1 MRFFANIFLA
11 LFAISAFSLVSP
23 APQAVL
29 ASPGNSPSLTYLAL
43 RQDKESGGLVEEGE
57 TEPSAIQSAWGAIAY
72 AGAGFDPDTVG
83 SPSLLHYVEKDA
95 CSYTNVTD
103 IERTILVALASER
116 DPRNFGGCNMLSLLN
131 ALANEDGSIG
141 PDIISTIFGTIAKS
155 ASGEEVEEKTFNF
168 IINAQEE
175 DGGWDSG
182 WGTEA
187 NITAQALIA
196 LSYSR
201 GEQSD
206 TAIAR
211 AKDYLKRLQTN
222 DGGIKYDNN
231 SWTSSSD
238 AFSNAYT
245 LQAIYAL
252 GEKETDDF
260 WLSTSGKTIADNLLS
275 LRGKDGFYNFSLP
288 FGAVN
293 PVFTTAIAVPPL
305 YGKTLGFVGNNLIF
319 YSANN
324 EQENDSLPTCLA
336 EETPAQEDVEK
347 KAQLLVRTPSIVVAY
362 NENDAVKKDNVDEP
376 QKKIQPLPPSAPLSN
391 EESNNKLV
399 SILVVCGSAL
409 IGLALS
415 FALGKLKIF
424 SLLVALAIFYPLG
437 AQAGQAGVVVR
448 HGSGKIVT
456 KCVDFGTQENMTG
469 VQLLEKSG
477 LNPQFYNGFIFAIN
491 GESAKKYNEPGAGD
505 DYWSYWHA
513 DNIGNWLYSSLG
525 PKNNKVNDGE
535 VDGWQRGGSSLLL
548 PTIKLSDICPALEV
562 QAPLSPTSEH
572 STPPNNTQEEKLT
585 QETVASSNKTTE
597 SKQTL
602 PLKIDEGK
610 QESTANKK
618 DNLPSWLLPTTLCA
632 FLLGLLLPRIIKK

>member
-11 LFAISAFSLVSP
+11 LFAISAFLFI
-23 APQAVL
+23 ALTPQTVL
-29 ASPGNSPSLTYLAL
+29 ASPGDGSSLAYLAL

-57 TEPSAIQSAWGAIAY
+57 TEPSAIQSAWGAIAF
-72 AGAGFDPDTVG
+72 AAAGFDPSTVG
-83 SPSLLHYVEKDA
+83 APSLLQYVEKNA
-95 CSYTNVTD
+95 CSYANVTD
-103 IERTILVALASER
+103 IERIILVALASGR
-116 DPRNFGGCNMLSLLN
+116 DPRDFGGCNMLSLLN

-141 PDIISTIFGTIAKS
+141 PDIVSTIFGTIAKS
-155 ASGEEVEEKTFNF
+155 ASGEEVEEKIFNF
-168 IINAQEE
+168 IINAQEK

-196 LSYSR
+196 LSYKY
-201 GEQSD
+201 EQSSI
-206 TAIAR
+206 AIVS
-211 AKDYLKRLQTN
+211 AKNYLKNLQVQE
-222 DGGIKYDNN
+222 GGIKYDNN
-231 SWTSSSD
+231 SWTSFPD

-260 WLSTSGKTIADNLLS
+260 WLSASGKTITDDLLS
-275 LRGKDGFYNFSLP
+275 LREEDGFYNFSLP

-305 YGKTLGFVGNNLIF
+305 YGKTLGFIGNNLTSF
-319 YSANN
+319 ALNN
-324 EQENDSLPTCLA
+324 EQENDLLPASVA
-336 EETPAQEDVEK
+336 EETPTHEGGEK
-347 KAQLLVRTPSIVVAY
+347 KEKPLVRTPKIVVAY
-362 NENDAVKKDNVDEP
+362 NENNATIKDKVDET
-376 QKKIQPLPPSAPLSN
+376 QNKIQPPPLSASLPN
-391 EESNNKLV
+391 QESSNKLI
-399 SILVVCGSAL
+399 SILVVCGSVL

-424 SLLVALAIFYPLG
+424 LLFLVALAIFYPVG
-437 AQAGQAGVVVR
+437 ARAGQAGVVVR
-448 HGSGKIVT
+448 HSSGEIVT
-456 KCVDFGTQENMTG
+456 KCVDFGTQESMTG
-469 VQLLEKSG
+469 TQILEKSG

-491 GESAKKYNEPGAGD
+491 GESAKKYNEPGAGN
-505 DYWSYWHA
+505 DYWSYWRA
-513 DNIGNWLYSSLG
+513 DSIGNWIYSSLG
-525 PKNNKVNDGE
+525 PKSNNVRDGE